1 MRLADRERSRHRCP
15 LWVICRHQSV
25 EACPP
30 LNADR
35 DHFWAELD
43 DHDPSSLD
51 LERVPREKDS
61 TACWTGSFTEPID
74 FIAFNERAAPAI
86 QAGTYV
92 KSGFTQY
99 EDVYKDLD
107 ESTVSD
113 GAGHRN
119 RMLISDH
126 CLNAWNSTSRG

>member
-1 MRLADRERSRHRCP
+1 MPAET
-15 LWVICRHQSV
+15 
-25 EACPP
+25 
-30 LNADR
+30 DR

-51 LERVPREKDS
+51 LERVPREKDG

-107 ESTVSD
+107 ESTSPTVLVTETGCSS
-113 GAGHRN
+113 A
-119 RMLISDH
+119 IIAP
-126 CLNAWNSTSRG
+126 NAWRSTFRG

>member
-1 MRLADRERSRHRCP
+1 
-15 LWVICRHQSV
+15 
-25 EACPP
+25 
-30 LNADR
+30 
-35 DHFWAELD
+35 
-43 DHDPSSLD
+43 
-51 LERVPREKDS
+51 
-61 TACWTGSFTEPID
+61 
-74 FIAFNERAAPAI
+74 FNERAAPAI

-126 CLNAWNSTSRG
+126 CPERLEIDFSRLEK